1 MFRLSQ
7 RTNLF
12 LLISLLLAFGHLFQ
26 KMKYNEGTEV
36 RAVSWS
42 PPIRAIV
49 LLDHSLMEPTPWEI
63 HSFSLETCLHCL
75 IFTYLP
81 TTGFITL
88 YSVSFLDLSGFVWN
102 ALEHD
107 LYQDIVIT
115 NLHHENAFD
124 FCLNRQGPQIFTFYY
139 NFSKTGWPGMDQ
151 ICTFQMTNPNYK

>member
-36 RAVSWS
+36 KAVSWS
-42 PPIRAIV
+42 PQIRVIV

-63 HSFSLETCLHCL
+63 HSFLLRLVSMVWFSLICLQL
-75 IFTYLP
+75 ALS
-81 TTGFITL
+81 L
-88 YSVSFLDLSGFVWN
+88 YSVSFLDLSGYVWN

-124 FCLNRQGPQIFTFYY
+124 FCLSRQGPQIFTFYY

-151 ICTFQMTNPNYK
+151 ICTLQMTNPKYE